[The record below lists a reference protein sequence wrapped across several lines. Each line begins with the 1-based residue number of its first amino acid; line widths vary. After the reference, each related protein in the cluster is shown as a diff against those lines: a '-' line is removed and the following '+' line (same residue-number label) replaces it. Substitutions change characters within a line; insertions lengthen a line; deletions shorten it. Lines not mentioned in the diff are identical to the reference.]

1 MLLGDWLE
9 RNKMSRSAFANA
21 IGTSGSTIST
31 IALYTAGAGKE
42 LSLRIE
48 EATRG
53 EVSRTEA
60 MYPYDYI
67 EKDKHGNIQKRTF
80 PRPPKVLPIDCRQ
93 KIIDA
98 KGTARAP
105 RKKSHKISE
114 MKEFQEMAEAIQKLQ
129 MELASMKR
137 EEQAAKTTK
146 E

>member
-9 RNKMSRSAFANA
+9 RNKISRKAFAEA
-21 IGTSGSTIST
+21 ISSSISSISS
-31 IALYTAGAGKE
+31 IAACAIGAGKE

-67 EKDKHGNIQKRTF
+67 DKDKHGNIQKRTF
-80 PRPPKVLPIDCRQ
+80 ARTQKVLPPKSRQ

-105 RKKSHKISE
+105 RKKSVQKVE
-114 MKEFQEMAEAIQKLQ
+114 MEDFIAMANIIKEMRLEIAGLIKAK
-129 MELASMKR
+129 
-137 EEQAAKTTK
+137 QAT
-146 E
+146 